1 MNGDEE
7 TQEIE
12 EYLFSFVPVQNNRN
26 IYAKSRNV
34 VLNDYDNDI
43 IVRYNPNNDT
53 VEEFK

>member
-1 MNGDEE
+1 M
-7 TQEIE
+7 T
-12 EYLFSFVPVQNNRN
+12 LVQNNRN